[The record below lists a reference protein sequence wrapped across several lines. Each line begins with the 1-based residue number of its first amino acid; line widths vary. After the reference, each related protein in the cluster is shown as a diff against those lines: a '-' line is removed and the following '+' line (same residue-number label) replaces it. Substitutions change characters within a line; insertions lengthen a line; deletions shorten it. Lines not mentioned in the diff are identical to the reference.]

1 MVTVLIGELLVVPLL
16 WARMLTTPVI
26 RMSVEPQ
33 LSNSTG
39 IAEPSEGKELPTNRL
54 LTRGHARFCVGLTI
68 LLLAASTTIP
78 AAAAPTPMPG
88 DRFDSPVPAHVAGLS
103 QVDACAPFNS
113 RIWAQ
118 TFFDDDPAGN
128 RALDLDGDGLACEQ
142 LPLGIAP
149 ARWTDQIPAD
159 AVPIEL
165 IRVDDGDT
173 IEAMVDGQRERVR
186 LVGIDT
192 HENGGPYQ
200 PVECYGPEA
209 TDFLTRLL
217 GIGGQ
222 LAIERDREDRDQYG
236 RLLRWVWADFGTGEV
251 YLLNEALVRAGY
263 AERFRDT
270 PNRRYIDEILDAEAF
285 ARRYDLGLWGACDAG
300 IPHSAAAAPSES
312 PAAAGTHAASASRA
326 GCDAAYPDVCIPP
339 PPPDLQCSDIPYRR
353 FQVLPPDPH
362 HFDGNGDGIAC
373 EGPG

>member
-1 MVTVLIGELLVVPLL
+1 
-16 WARMLTTPVI
+16 MLTLRFI
-26 RMSVEPQ
+26 RTEVEPRAA
-33 LSNSTG
+33 NPAG
-39 IAEPSEGKELPTNRL
+39 KAESSQGKKFSTNRL
-54 LTRGHARFCVGLTI
+54 LRHGQTRFCFVLTI
-68 LLLAASTTIP
+68 LLLSASISGQAASARST
-78 AAAAPTPMPG
+78 MPR
-88 DRFDSPVPAHVAGLS
+88 DRFGSPITISVTAWR

-118 TFFDDDPAGN
+118 SVFDDDPVGN
-128 RALDLDGDGLACEQ
+128 RALDPDGDGLACEQ

-149 ARWTDQIPAD
+149 ALWTDQIPAY
-159 AVPIEL
+159 AIPVEL

-173 IEAMVDGQRERVR
+173 IEAMVDGRHERVR

-209 TDFLTRLL
+209 SDVLTRLL
-217 GIGGQ
+217 GIGGRI
-222 LAIERDREDRDQYG
+222 AVERDREDRDQYG
-236 RLLRWVWADFGTGEV
+236 RLLRWVWADFGAGEV

-270 PNRRYIDEILDAEAF
+270 PNRRYVDEIIAAEAF
-285 ARRYDLGLWGACDAG
+285 ARGHDLGLWGACDARNPG
-300 IPHSAAAAPSES
+300 RAVPPGAPA
-312 PAAAGTHAASASRA
+312 PATTRVPGAPRA

-339 PPPDLQCSDIPYRR
+339 PPPDLQCSDIPDRHFR
-353 FQVLPPDPH
+353 ALPPDPH

-373 EGPG
+373 EGSG